1 MAVIQRMA
9 SVQVLPLN
17 NYANG
22 TRELGPIDVAS
33 DVTSIDF
40 SIQRCTTATPTV
52 WPNVAT
58 TLEIIPQ
65 VSVDGGVTWN
75 DAGRSTNVGGISLF
89 RGNEVA
95 FSRSGG
101 SIPPQ
106 VGGVTRQY
114 KVTTIIAGGP
124 LRTSATVEVN

>member
-1 MAVIQRMA
+1 MA

-22 TRELGPIDVAS
+22 TRNFGPIDVAS

-40 SIQRCTTATPTV
+40 SIQRCTTATPTI
-52 WPNVAT
+52 WPNTST
-58 TLEIIPQ
+58 TLTITPE
-65 VSVDGGVTWN
+65 VSLDGGTTWIE
-75 DAGRSTNVGGISLF
+75 AGKSENQGGISF
-89 RGNEVA
+89 FKGNEVA

-101 SIPPQ
+101 FIPPE
-106 VGGVTRQY
+106 VGGVTRRY
-114 KVTTIIAGGP
+114 RLTTVIAGGP